1 MAILAISSLGLYP
14 IVLGGWSGNSV
25 YSLIGGIRAIVQM
38 ISYEISLGL
47 IIMPIVLFSG
57 SFNLTDI
64 VLAQKNSFY
73 FYMLFPLPAMYF
85 LSVLGETHR
94 APFDLP
100 EAEAELVAGYNVE
113 YSGTVFSLYFLAEYG
128 NMVVYSIV
136 FVYLFVGGWLPLI
149 SFIYLP
155 PEVWLIAKA
164 SFIFAGFILIR
175 AILPRYRFDQL
186 LDIG

>member
-1 MAILAISSLGLYP
+1 
-14 IVLGGWSGNSV
+14 
-25 YSLIGGIRAIVQM
+25 M

-47 IIMPIVLFSG
+47 IMMPSILFAG
-57 SFNLTDI
+57 SFNITDI
-64 VLAQKNSFY
+64 VLSQKNCFY
-73 FYMLFPLPAMYF
+73 VFLLFPLPAMYF

-113 YSGTVFSLYFLAEYG
+113 YSGTIFSLYFLAEYG
-128 NMVVYSIV
+128 NMIIYSFI
-136 FVYLFVGGWLPLI
+136 FVYLFMGGWLPLMT
-149 SFIYLP
+149 FIYLP
-155 PEVWLIAKA
+155 PEVWLVSKA
-164 SFIFAGFILIR
+164 SIIFASFILIR